1 MYPASEYYPYQ
12 GSLPDSTILNNYL
25 LQNDSINIE
34 DWHGEGFEQFFDIQ
48 SNGEFT
54 VNVEWPK
61 TITGIRYLTD
71 STLTYWETILQRDYN
86 IISSKWNEMAN
97 QVAKKMVSDNPSI
110 FDDID
115 MVQIS
120 FDGVAKRTFHTEYGG
135 FTGDW
140 NITLR
145 DPDNSANIYWTGPY
159 ALNRQTSSLVHE
171 FCHRMGSIAGSP
183 SGFSGLPDRG
193 ISHEY
198 PSDDMV
204 DEGHYNTT
212 VGYDIMFHSGHFPSL
227 YSLYGLVPLN
237 SHDLIFFDWIKDDEI
252 KVINEGESLS
262 GIKLADMTLPL
273 TETQKSDNF
282 YRIIKVMINEN
293 YSGDKDEYFLLE
305 YHKGTNFDRQYHNH
319 DELPYNEGVLVWHI
333 KERDDFGISNDDFID
348 LELAVPYNGWNGNP
362 IPDNGYVGTY
372 NYDRTGIGYLGFWNG
387 NFACDFDW
395 LDDIQ
400 CTITGVYD
408 YMPDGG
414 TNIWSYTVPNDTANH
429 FTWDI
434 SGERWLERINS
445 LKSDFFTDQPI
456 NGIVTNKM
464 THYTRPSTKDWEGNA
479 SQIGIKNI
487 RKVNNYMM
495 VDVFAN

>member
-1 MYPASEYYPYQ
+1 MKLKLIVFFAFFLVNNFVAQNESIYETLNDLVITNAQEEEQIQTINYISKINLEGHYKILVVAVGFSDVLSTQNWPQIYPASEYYPYQ
-12 GSLPDSTILNNYL
+12 GSLSDSTTLNNYL

-34 DWHGEGFEQFFDIQ
+34 DWYGVGFELFFDLQ

-54 VNVEWPK
+54 VESIYPK
-61 TITGIRYLTD
+61 PPNGYRYMPSLPLSNWGSGD
-71 STLTYWETILQRDYN
+71 N
-86 IISSKWNEMAN
+86 IIWDHAMSIANYVSKEMVEDNAN
-97 QVAKKMVSDNPSI
+97 I

-115 MVQIS
+115 MVQFI
-120 FDGVAKRTFHTEYGG
+120 FDGLPKNKFHVKHGG
-135 FTGDW
+135 FTW
-140 NITLR
+140 EANQTIY
-145 DPDNSANIYWTGPY
+145 DPANSSNVYFSGPV
-159 ALNRQTSSLVHE
+159 AFNKNASSLVHE
-171 FCHRMGSIAGSP
+171 FCHKMGSIAGSP

-193 ISHEY
+193 ISHKY
-198 PSDDMV
+198 PSYDMV

-273 TETQKSDNF
+273 TETQKNDNF

-293 YSGDKDEYFLLE
+293 YSGDQDEYFLLE

-333 KERDDFGISNDDFID
+333 KERDAFGISNDDFID

-372 NYDRTGIGYLGFWNG
+372 NYDRIGIGYLGFWNG
-387 NFACDFDW
+387 NFAGDFDW
-395 LDDIQ
+395 LDCPGSAENGLLFNLIL
-400 CTITGVYD
+400 Y
-408 YMPDGG
+408 
-414 TNIWSYTVPNDTANH
+414 NH
-429 FTWDI
+429 
-434 SGERWLERINS
+434 L
-445 LKSDFFTDQPI
+445 Q
-456 NGIVTNKM
+456 
-464 THYTRPSTKDWEGNA
+464 
-479 SQIGIKNI
+479 
-487 RKVNNYMM
+487 NY
-495 VDVFAN
+495 V

>member
-145 DPDNSANIYWTGPY
+145 DRDNSANIY
-159 ALNRQTSSLVHE
+159 
-171 FCHRMGSIAGSP
+171 
-183 SGFSGLPDRG
+183 
-193 ISHEY
+193 
-198 PSDDMV
+198 
-204 DEGHYNTT
+204 
-212 VGYDIMFHSGHFPSL
+212 
-227 YSLYGLVPLN
+227 
-237 SHDLIFFDWIKDDEI
+237 
-252 KVINEGESLS
+252 
-262 GIKLADMTLPL
+262 
-273 TETQKSDNF
+273 
-282 YRIIKVMINEN
+282 
-293 YSGDKDEYFLLE
+293 
-305 YHKGTNFDRQYHNH
+305 
-319 DELPYNEGVLVWHI
+319 
-333 KERDDFGISNDDFID
+333 
-348 LELAVPYNGWNGNP
+348 
-362 IPDNGYVGTY
+362 
-372 NYDRTGIGYLGFWNG
+372 
-387 NFACDFDW
+387 
-395 LDDIQ
+395 
-400 CTITGVYD
+400 
-408 YMPDGG
+408 
-414 TNIWSYTVPNDTANH
+414 
-429 FTWDI
+429 
-434 SGERWLERINS
+434 
-445 LKSDFFTDQPI
+445 
-456 NGIVTNKM
+456 
-464 THYTRPSTKDWEGNA
+464 
-479 SQIGIKNI
+479 
-487 RKVNNYMM
+487 
-495 VDVFAN
+495 